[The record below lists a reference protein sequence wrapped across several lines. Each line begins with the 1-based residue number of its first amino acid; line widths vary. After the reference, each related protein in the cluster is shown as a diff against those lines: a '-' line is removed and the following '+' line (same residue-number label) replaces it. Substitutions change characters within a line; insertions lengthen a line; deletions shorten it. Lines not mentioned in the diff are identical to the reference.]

1 MEYQPVKQIE
11 NEIYER
17 DYSKR
22 EYDPEAER
30 ANAIFERAVNGSFF
44 QNYNAAMDA
53 IPKVIVQKD
62 KENYEYLLKRC
73 EEMAKQ
79 WHGRIKGVVDYQ
91 HWDSHIEV
99 TLPCAEFGNPDE
111 LALLREIAEKAH
123 LVTFTSNEEGGIT
136 VSIMINYFE
145 ELMTEEHRGYL
156 KYKAIMDDGQL
167 ATMLNMPTLSP
178 EDEAI
183 AQRIKD
189 ILDRFEEETE
199 VDSSTAFRA
208 VMDYMKTQD
217 EEKQTLEYM
226 VAYLEYLLEK
236 VLNGETAE

>member
-1 MEYQPVKQIE
+1 M
-11 NEIYER
+11 
-17 DYSKR
+17 
-22 EYDPEAER
+22 AR
-30 ANAIFERAVNGSFF
+30 AHQGCRG
-44 QNYNAAMDA
+44 
-53 IPKVIVQKD
+53 
-62 KENYEYLLKRC
+62 
-73 EEMAKQ
+73 
-79 WHGRIKGVVDYQ
+79 
-91 HWDSHIEV
+91 
-99 TLPCAEFGNPDE
+99 LPA
-111 LALLREIAEKAH
+111 KAH